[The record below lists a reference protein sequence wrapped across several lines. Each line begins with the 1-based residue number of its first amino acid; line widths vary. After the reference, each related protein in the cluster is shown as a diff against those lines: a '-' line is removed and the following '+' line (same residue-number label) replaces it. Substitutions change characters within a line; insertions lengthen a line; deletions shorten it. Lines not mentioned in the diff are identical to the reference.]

1 MKYRARSFAA
11 LSLALM
17 LSACGS
23 SQPETLSILA
33 MDTAMTFSVYGD
45 DADTVLSDASLE
57 VRRLDALLSRTNP
70 ESAVTHL
77 NAGDQIQVGE
87 EVCGLI
93 AAAQEYSAATEG
105 AFDITLAPVST
116 AWGFTTDHYQ
126 VPDQATL
133 STLLR
138 HVDSDQLTAAVVATE
153 KMLNLVIQ

>member
-57 VRRLDALLSRTNP
+57 VRA
-70 ESAVTHL
+70 
-77 NAGDQIQVGE
+77 AGRF
-87 EVCGLI
+87 
-93 AAAQEYSAATEG
+93 
-105 AFDITLAPVST
+105 AF
-116 AWGFTTDHYQ
+116 
-126 VPDQATL
+126 PDQSGKCGHA
-133 STLLR
+133 SQR
-138 HVDSDQLTAAVVATE
+138 RES
-153 KMLNLVIQ
+153 NPSR

>member
-70 ESAVTHL
+70 EVRSRISTPGIKSKSVKRSAGSSPPRRSILQQLEAPLTSRWHR
-77 NAGDQIQVGE
+77 
-87 EVCGLI
+87 
-93 AAAQEYSAATEG
+93 YPPPG
-105 AFDITLAPVST
+105 ALPRTPTRSPLRKNWMPCLHMWAWSIST
-116 AWGFTTDHYQ
+116 
-126 VPDQATL
+126 
-133 STLLR
+133 
-138 HVDSDQLTAAVVATE
+138 
-153 KMLNLVIQ
+153 